1 MTILKYFKNE
11 KTFLRNIL
19 IALSVGTLVS
29 FLNYIFNIYLARNFS
44 SNYFG
49 LYTAAIGIIYLVQI
63 PSAAIQTAITKK
75 VAQNREVN
83 IKKFKIQSTIQLG
96 IVALILSLL
105 FLLFG
110 EYIAAFAN
118 IPKQYILP
126 LAIALFGAILS
137 PIPKGFLL
145 GLEKIGTVNII
156 MLLET
161 VLKFVMG
168 YYAISRGL
176 DITIPI
182 LANVIPSF
190 LTLLVVFP
198 FLKTGSN
205 EFAKKK
211 ISLKYK
217 ELILLFVT
225 FFLLNMPF
233 TLDLILV
240 NPDIRPAYGALSLI
254 GKIVFFAST
263 MIAGVMVSKLANQ
276 QTKLRKKTL
285 LISLGIA
292 AFTGLGLSLIYFL
305 FTDII
310 VQFVFNGMY
319 NEITPYITLY
329 AIGMSAYSI
338 SYLVINFLIINN
350 SYRYLI
356 LLIFLTILQYV
367 LYQINNQT
375 LRDAFIN
382 QLIIYGI
389 LFLFTVLI
397 LIFYILKRN
406 EKDYINIKK

>member
-350 SYRYLI
+350 FCRAHHI
-356 LLIFLTILQYV
+356 IVIFQ
-367 LYQINNQT
+367 
-375 LRDAFIN
+375 
-382 QLIIYGI
+382 QLIP
-389 LFLFTVLI
+389 LTCLI
-397 LIFYILKRN
+397 W
-406 EKDYINIKK
+406 